1 LLVRGGG
8 SLEDLWSFNDEDV
21 ARAIHRCPLPVVSGV
36 GHEVDITI
44 ADFVADHRAATPTAA
59 AEAVTP
65 DQQAWM
71 QTLDWYNA
79 RLEQLATAR
88 LSRLAERLSWLR
100 TRLTQQHP
108 LTILQ
113 RLRQQVNDIERRM
126 RITLD
131 YQIRSASDRMQ
142 HAHTRLLSHSPAVAI
157 RNYRNTI
164 ERLQQQ
170 AQFRIKSVLEQR
182 NSRLSTLASTLNAV
196 SPLQTLSRGYSITS
210 NIEGQAITNADS
222 VSPHTRIKTRLHR
235 GQLISRVEKI
245 IKD

>member
-1 LLVRGGG
+1 
-8 SLEDLWSFNDEDV
+8 
-21 ARAIHRCPLPVVSGV
+21 VVSGV

-71 QTLDWYNA
+71 QTLDWYHG
-79 RLEQLATAR
+79 RLEQLVTEK
-88 LSRLAERLSWLR
+88 LSRLGERLTWIR

-113 RLRQQVNDIERRM
+113 RLRQQVHDMDRRM

-131 YQIRSASDRMQ
+131 YNIRSANDRMQ
-142 HAHTRLLSHSPAVAI
+142 HAQTRLLSHSPAVAI
-157 RNYRNTI
+157 RNYRN
-164 ERLQQQ
+164 RVDHLLQQVQ
-170 AQFRIKSVLEQR
+170 YRIKSVLEQR
-182 NSRLSTLASTLNAV
+182 SATLRTLASTLNAI

-210 NIEGQAITNADS
+210 DSEGQMITKADS
-222 VSPHTRIKTRLHR
+222 VSPNALIKTRLHI